1 MAYALVSCLKIVLRT
16 FKFYPMKTSR
26 KLRLL
31 SLLGFLLLFAPFY
44 DSCEN
49 RKNGLLKSYDEY
61 DANGKLIEKTFLQNI
76 YNVVVDDLSFN
87 GFQIASFSIYAI
99 QDTTFKEFEDEVS
112 KSFKKEEWYKDLG
125 IVISL
130 LFDVIIVISFSL
142 ILLSFSNRIRLL
154 NKLALANT
162 IVIMLTL
169 LYIILL
175 ESSFEHWRQIK
186 WGYYAFLVTNLLIF
200 YSSKQAINLKNP
212 KS

>member
-1 MAYALVSCLKIVLRT
+1 
-16 FKFYPMKTSR
+16 MKTSR

-49 RKNGLLKSYDEY
+49 WKNGLLKSYDEY
-61 DANGKLIEKTFLQNI
+61 HANGKLIEKTFLQNI

-87 GFQIASFSIYAI
+87 GFQIASFSIYGV
-99 QDTTFKEFEDEVS
+99 QDITFKEFQAEVS
-112 KSFKKEEWYKDLG
+112 NAFKKEEWYKDLG
-125 IVISL
+125 IVISFV
-130 LFDVIIVISFSL
+130 FDIIIVISFGL
-142 ILLSFSNRIRLL
+142 ILLTFADRIRLF
-154 NKLALANT
+154 NNLALANT
-162 IVIMLTL
+162 ILILFTL
-169 LYIILL
+169 LYIIFL

>member
-1 MAYALVSCLKIVLRT
+1 
-16 FKFYPMKTSR
+16 MKTSR

-44 DSCEN
+44 DSCDN
-49 RKNGLLKSYDEY
+49 RKNSLLKSYDEY

-99 QDTTFKEFEDEVS
+99 QDITFKEFQAEVS
-112 KSFKKEEWYKDLG
+112 NAFKKEEWYKDLG
-125 IVISL
+125 IVISFV
-130 LFDVIIVISFSL
+130 FDIIIVISFGL
-142 ILLSFSNRIRLL
+142 ILLTFADRIRLF
-154 NKLALANT
+154 NNLALANT
-162 IVIMLTL
+162 ILILFTL
-169 LYIILL
+169 LYIIFF

-200 YSSKQAINLKNP
+200 YSSKRAINLK